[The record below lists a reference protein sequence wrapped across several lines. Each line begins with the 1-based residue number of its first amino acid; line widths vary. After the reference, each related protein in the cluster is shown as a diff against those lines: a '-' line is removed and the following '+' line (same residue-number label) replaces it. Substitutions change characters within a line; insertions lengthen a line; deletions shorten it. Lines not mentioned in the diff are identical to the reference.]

1 MDKNLEVRQMTIS
14 THGNDK
20 GFILFGALIIL
31 FCVSVLF
38 LGILEYE
45 YSNLLRTK
53 KQYTMISEN
62 VNKMEVQHEAY

>member
-1 MDKNLEVRQMTIS
+1 MTTS

-38 LGILEYE
+38 LGIMEYE

-53 KQYTMISEN
+53 KQYTMITEN
-62 VNKMEVQHEAY
+62 LNEMEVQHETY